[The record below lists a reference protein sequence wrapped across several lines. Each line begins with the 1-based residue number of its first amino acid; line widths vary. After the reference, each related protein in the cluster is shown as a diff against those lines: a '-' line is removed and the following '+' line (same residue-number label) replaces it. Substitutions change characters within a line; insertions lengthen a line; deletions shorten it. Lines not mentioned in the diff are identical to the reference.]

1 VSGHG
6 PRRLVWPRIPSRIG
20 GVKWE
25 PLAAMLALLFVGLWL
40 VYSPGLRTTPGAHV
54 EKVRIAHERGVLEYL
69 PDQNPPFRLALRDGH
84 EARLTDGDVKSL
96 FGDRV
101 HRSLTIEPTNP
112 LFRLF
117 NITSWTSLAWIGI
130 GLGGQALFAGRTFIQ
145 WLVSE
150 RARQSVVP
158 AAFWWM
164 SLVGGVSL
172 FAYFAWRQDVVGV
185 LGQCSGVVIYAR
197 NLRLIYKSRRRHA
210 RASLAN
216 PEPKP
221 A

>member
-1 VSGHG
+1 MSDPGR
-6 PRRLVWPRIPSRIG
+6 RRLVWPRIPSRIG

-25 PLAAMLALLFVGLWL
+25 PVAAMLALLFVGLWL

-54 EKVRIAHERGVLEYL
+54 EKVRLAHERGVLEFV
-69 PDQNPPFRLALRDGH
+69 PTPEPRFRLALRNGH
-84 EARLTDGDVKSL
+84 EVELADAEVRRL

-101 HRSLTIEPTNP
+101 HRTLTASPTN
-112 LFRLF
+112 LFFRLF
-117 NITSWTSLAWIGI
+117 NITSWASLAWIGV
-130 GLGGQALFAGRTFIQ
+130 GLGGQALFAGRTFVQ

-158 AAFWWM
+158 TAFWWM
-164 SLVGGVSL
+164 SLVGGASL

-197 NLRLIYKSRRRHA
+197 NLRLIFKARRR
-210 RASLAN
+210 RAHESA
-216 PEPKP
+216 PTT
-221 A
+221 